1 MSAVNR
7 AAVEAVLRQYTDPY
21 LNQDPVSAGCVRSIE
36 VLGDQVSVRLELG
49 YAAGLFKNG
58 WAQMLQMAIEGLD
71 GVRSASVD
79 IHCVIAAHKAQAQI
93 PGLANVKNVVAVASG
108 KGGVGKST
116 TAANLALALAR
127 EGARVGILDADI
139 YGPSQGVMFGIA
151 EGTRPQVKDQKWF
164 VPIESLGVEVMSMA
178 FLTDDN
184 TPMVWRG
191 PMVSGA
197 LLQLVTQTAWGDLD
211 YLVIDMPPG
220 TGDIQLTLAQKVPV
234 AGSVI
239 VTTPQ
244 DLALLDAK
252 KGVEMFRKVNIPVL
266 GVVENMAV
274 HICSNCGHAEHLFGE
289 GGGEKLATQYGVELL
304 ASLPLSIVADSQ
316 TGRGRQADGDG
327 RARQPDRNDLSGAGP
342 SRGRA
347 DCLAGSR
354 NAGHADNYRQR
365 RLKRVESRYAFAQL
379 HV

>member
-1 MSAVNR
+1 MSAVSR
-7 AAVEAVLRQYTDPY
+7 AAVETILRQYTDPY
-21 LNQDPVSAGCVRSIE
+21 LNQDPVSAGCVRTIDIQGGQVE
-36 VLGDQVSVRLELG
+36 VQLQLG
-49 YAAGLFKNG
+49 YAAALFSNG
-58 WAQMLQMAIEGLD
+58 WAQLLRTGIEGLE
-71 GVRSASVD
+71 GVTAAKVV
-79 IHCVIAAHKAQAQI
+79 VITQVEPHKAQAQV
-93 PGLANVKNVVAVASG
+93 PGLANVKNIIAVASG

-139 YGPSQGVMFGIA
+139 YGPSQGIMFGIP

-164 VPIESLGVEVMSMA
+164 VPIQAHGVEVMSMA

-184 TPMVWRG
+184 TPVVWRG

-197 LLQLVTQTAWGDLD
+197 LLQLVTQTAWNDLD

-234 AGSVI
+234 AGAVI

-244 DLALLDAK
+244 DLALLDAR

-289 GGGEKLATQYGVELL
+289 GGGARLASHYDVELL
-304 ASLPLSIVADSQ
+304 ASLPLSMLI
-316 TGRGRQADGDG
+316 REQADGG
-327 RARQPDRNDLSGAGP
+327 KPTAIAEPESQIAMIYQELARQVGARIVLQEAASPAMP
-342 SRGRA
+342 SISVS
-347 DCLAGSR
+347 D
-354 NAGHADNYRQR
+354 D
-365 RLKRVESRYAFAQL
+365 
-379 HV
+379 

>member
-1 MSAVNR
+1 MSAVDR

-21 LNQDPVSAGCVRSIE
+21 LNQDPVSAGCVRAIE
-36 VLGDQVSVRLELG
+36 IQGQMVSVRLELG
-49 YAAGLFKNG
+49 YAAGLFKSG
-58 WAQMLQMAIEGLD
+58 WAQMLQIAIEDLED
-71 GVRSASVD
+71 VTSARVEIS
-79 IHCVIAAHKAQAQI
+79 CVIEAHKAQSQI
-93 PGLANVKNVVAVASG
+93 PGLANVKNIVAVASG

-116 TAANLALALAR
+116 TAANLALALSR

-139 YGPSQGVMFGIA
+139 YGPSQGVMFGVA
-151 EGTRPQVKDQKWF
+151 EGTRPRIKDQKWF
-164 VPIESLGVEVMSMA
+164 VPIEAHGVEVMSMA

-197 LLQLVTQTAWGDLD
+197 LLQLITQTAWNDLD

-234 AGSVI
+234 AGAVI

-274 HICSNCGHAEHLFGE
+274 HICSSCGHAEHLFGE
-289 GGGEKLATQYGVELL
+289 GGGRKLAEQYDVELL
-304 ASLPLSIVADSQ
+304 ASLPLSMLI
-316 TGRGRQADGDG
+316 REQADGGKPTAIAEPDSQIAMVYQEL
-327 RARQPDRNDLSGAGP
+327 ARHVGARIVLQEAASPAMP
-342 SRGRA
+342 SISIS
-347 DCLAGSR
+347 D
-354 NAGHADNYRQR
+354 D
-365 RLKRVESRYAFAQL
+365 
-379 HV
+379 

>member
-1 MSAVNR
+1 MSAITR
-7 AAVEAVLRQYTDPY
+7 DAVEATLRQYIDPH
-21 LNQDPVSAGCVRSIE
+21 LGQDLVSSGSLKSVDIDGTQVRVE
-36 VLGDQVSVRLELG
+36 VQLG
-49 YAAGLFKNG
+49 YAADLFRNGL
-58 WAQMLQMAIEGLD
+58 AQLLEVALENMEGIT
-71 GVRSASVD
+71 RASVSVQCK
-79 IHCVIAAHKAQAQI
+79 IESHKAQDQVPAL
-93 PGLANVKNVVAVASG
+93 GNVKNVIAVASG

-139 YGPSQGVMFGIA
+139 YGPSLGIMFGIP
-151 EGTRPQVKDQKWF
+151 EGSRPQVKDQKYF
-164 VPIESLGVEVMSMA
+164 IPLEAHGVQVMSMA

-184 TPMVWRG
+184 TPVVWRG

-197 LLQLVTQTAWGDLD
+197 LLQLVTQTAWNDLD

-234 AGSVI
+234 AGAVI

-289 GGGEKLATQYGVELL
+289 GGGEKLASQYGVDLL
-304 ASLPLSIVADSQ
+304 ASLPLSMAIRLQADSGKPTAIADTESQ
-316 TGRGRQADGDG
+316 IAMIYQETARRVGARIVQAGRTAVAMPNIQISDD
-327 RARQPDRNDLSGAGP
+327 
-342 SRGRA
+342 
-347 DCLAGSR
+347 
-354 NAGHADNYRQR
+354 
-365 RLKRVESRYAFAQL
+365 
-379 HV
+379 

>member
-7 AAVEAVLRQYTDPY
+7 QLVETVLRQFTDPH
-21 LNQDPVSAGCVRSIE
+21 LNLDPVSAGCVREIDIQ
-36 VLGDQVSVRLELG
+36 GGKVSVRLELG
-49 YAAGLFKNG
+49 YACGLFKSG
-58 WAQMLQMAIEGLD
+58 WAQMLQMALENHEGID
-71 GVRSASVD
+71 SASVQVD
-79 IHCVIAAHKAQAQI
+79 VRIEPHKAQEQVPA
-93 PGLANVKNVVAVASG
+93 LANVKNIIAVASG

-139 YGPSQGVMFGIA
+139 YGPSQGIMFGIA
-151 EGTRPQVKDQKWF
+151 EGTRPAIKDQKWF
-164 VPIESLGVEVMSMA
+164 VPITAHGVQVMSMA

-184 TPMVWRG
+184 TPVVWRG

-197 LLQLVTQTAWGDLD
+197 LIQLITQTAWDNLD

-220 TGDIQLTLAQKVPV
+220 TGDIHLTLAQKVPV

-244 DLALLDAK
+244 DLALLDAR

-289 GGGEKLATQYGVELL
+289 GGGEKLAAQYGVDLL
-304 ASLPLSIVADSQ
+304 ASLPLSMAIRLQADDGKPTTVADPESQ
-316 TGRGRQADGDG
+316 IAMIYQEM
-327 RARQPDRNDLSGAGP
+327 ARCVGARISQSGLGAAAMP
-342 SRGRA
+342 SIVISE
-347 DCLAGSR
+347 D
-354 NAGHADNYRQR
+354 
-365 RLKRVESRYAFAQL
+365 
-379 HV
+379 

>member
-7 AAVEAVLRQYTDPY
+7 ATVEAVLRQYTDPY
-21 LNQDPVSAGCVRSIE
+21 LNQDPVSAGCVRAIE
-36 VLGDQVSVRLELG
+36 IDGGTVSVHLELG
-49 YAAGLFKNG
+49 YAAALFKNG
-58 WAQMLQMAIEGLD
+58 WAQTLQMAIEGLD
-71 GVRSASVD
+71 GVASASVQ
-79 IHCVIAAHKAQAQI
+79 ITTVIRPHKAVGQI
-93 PGLANVKNVVAVASG
+93 PGLANVKNIVAVASG

-116 TAANLALALAR
+116 TAANLALALSR

-151 EGTRPQVKDQKWF
+151 EGTRPKIKDQKWF
-164 VPIESLGVEVMSMA
+164 VPIEAHGIEVMSMA

-197 LLQLVTQTAWGDLD
+197 LLQLVTQTAWNDLD

-234 AGSVI
+234 AGAVI

-289 GGGEKLATQYGVELL
+289 GGGGKLATQYGVELL
-304 ASLPLSIVADSQ
+304 ASLPLSMLI
-316 TGRGRQADGDG
+316 REQADGG
-327 RARQPDRNDLSGAGP
+327 KPTAMAEPESQIAMVYQELARHVGARIVLQESVSAPMPDISVSED
-342 SRGRA
+342 
-347 DCLAGSR
+347 
-354 NAGHADNYRQR
+354 
-365 RLKRVESRYAFAQL
+365 
-379 HV
+379 

>member
-1 MSAVNR
+1 MGAANR
-7 AAVEAVLRQYTDPY
+7 ATVENLLRQINDPHTGQNLLDAGY
-21 LNQDPVSAGCVRSIE
+21 LRELDIQGGRVA
-36 VLGDQVSVRLELG
+36 LTLELG

-58 WAQMLQMAIEGLD
+58 LAQTVQMALEALD
-71 GVRSASVD
+71 CVDSAQVKVET
-79 IHCVIAAHKAQAQI
+79 HIAAHKAQAQV
-93 PGLANVKNVVAVASG
+93 PGMSNVKNIIAVASG

-127 EGARVGILDADI
+127 EGAKVGILDADI
-139 YGPSQGVMFGIA
+139 YGPSQGIMFGIP
-151 EGTRPQVKDQKWF
+151 EGTRPKIQDQKWF
-164 VPIESLGVEVMSMA
+164 IPLQAHGVEVMSMA

-184 TPMVWRG
+184 TPVVWRG

-197 LLQLVTQTAWGDLD
+197 LIQLITQTAWNDLD

-220 TGDIQLTLAQKVPV
+220 TGDVQLTLAQKVPV

-289 GGGEKLATQYGVELL
+289 GGGEKLAAQYGVDLL
-304 ASLPLSIVADSQ
+304 ASLPLSMLI
-316 TGRGRQADGDG
+316 REQADNGKPTAIAEPESQIAMVYQEL
-327 RARQPDRNDLSGAGP
+327 ARQVGARIVLQEAAAP
-342 SRGRA
+342 AMPNITISE
-347 DCLAGSR
+347 D
-354 NAGHADNYRQR
+354 
-365 RLKRVESRYAFAQL
+365 
-379 HV
+379 

>member
-1 MSAVNR
+1 MSAVSR

-21 LNQDPVSAGCVRSIE
+21 LNQDPVSAGCVRVIE
-36 VLGDQVSVRLELG
+36 INGGQVQVRLELG
-49 YAAGLFKNG
+49 YAAALFKSG
-58 WAQMLQMAIEGLD
+58 WAQMLQIAIEGLD
-71 GVRSASVD
+71 GVSSAKVEINS
-79 IHCVIAAHKAQAQI
+79 VIAAHKAQGQV
-93 PGLANVKNVVAVASG
+93 PSLSNVKNIIAVASG

-116 TAANLALALAR
+116 TAANLALALSR

-151 EGTRPQVKDQKWF
+151 EGTRPKIKDQKWF
-164 VPIESLGVEVMSMA
+164 VPIEAHGIEVMSMA

-197 LLQLVTQTAWGDLD
+197 LLQLVTQTAWNDLD

-289 GGGEKLATQYGVELL
+289 GGGEKLASQYGVDLL
-304 ASLPLSIVADSQ
+304 ASLPLSMLI
-316 TGRGRQADGDG
+316 REQADGG
-327 RARQPDRNDLSGAGP
+327 KPTVIAEPESQIAMVYQELARQVGARLVLQEANSQAMP
-342 SRGRA
+342 SISVS
-347 DCLAGSR
+347 D
-354 NAGHADNYRQR
+354 D
-365 RLKRVESRYAFAQL
+365 
-379 HV
+379 

>member
-1 MSAVNR
+1 MGAVTQ

-21 LNQDPVSAGCVRSIE
+21 LDQDPVSAGCVERIE
-36 VLGDQVSVRLELG
+36 VQGERVEVALCLG
-49 YAAGLFKNG
+49 YAAGLFHAG
-58 WAQMLQMAIEGLD
+58 WAQTLQNAIEALP
-71 GVRSASVD
+71 GVASARVSVRTD
-79 IHCVIAAHKAQAQI
+79 IAAHKAQGQVPAM
-93 PGLANVKNVVAVASG
+93 ANVKNIIAVASG

-139 YGPSQGVMFGIA
+139 YGPSQGIMFGIA
-151 EGTRPQVKDQKWF
+151 EGTRPRVWEQKWF
-164 VPIESLGVEVMSMA
+164 IPIRAHGVDVMSMA

-197 LLQLVTQTAWGDLD
+197 LMQLITQTAWDNLD
-211 YLVIDMPPG
+211 YLVVDLPPG

-234 AGSVI
+234 AGSVV

-274 HICSNCGHAEHLFGE
+274 HVCSNCGHAEHLFGE
-289 GGGEKLATQYGVELL
+289 GGGEKLAAQYGVDLL
-304 ASLPLSIVADSQ
+304 ASLPLAMAI
-316 TGRGRQADGDG
+316 REQADGGCPTAIADPSSPIAMLYQQL
-327 RARQPDRNDLSGAGP
+327 ARRVGARIAQQAAAAPPLP
-342 SRGRA
+342 SITVS
-347 DCLAGSR
+347 D
-354 NAGHADNYRQR
+354 D
-365 RLKRVESRYAFAQL
+365 
-379 HV
+379 

>member
-1 MSAVNR
+1 MSAVTR

-21 LNQDPVSAGCVRSIE
+21 LNQDPVSAGCVRSIDIDGGR
-36 VLGDQVSVRLELG
+36 VGVQLQLG
-49 YAAGLFKNG
+49 YAAALFKNG
-58 WAQMLQMAIEGLD
+58 WAQVLQTAVEGLD
-71 GVRSASVD
+71 GVTAATVSVE
-79 IHCVIAAHKAQAQI
+79 CVIAAHKAQAQI
-93 PGLANVKNVVAVASG
+93 PGLDNVKNIIAVASG

-151 EGTRPQVKDQKWF
+151 EGTRPQIRDQKWF
-164 VPIESLGVEVMSMA
+164 VPLRAHGVEVMSMA

-197 LLQLVTQTAWGDLD
+197 LLQLVTQTAWDNLD

-244 DLALLDAK
+244 DLALLDAR

-289 GGGEKLATQYGVELL
+289 GGGEKLAAQYGVELL
-304 ASLPLSIVADSQ
+304 ASLPLSMLI
-316 TGRGRQADGDG
+316 REQADNGKPTAIAEPESQIAMVYQEL
-327 RARQPDRNDLSGAGP
+327 ARQVGA
-342 SRGRA
+342 
-347 DCLAGSR
+347 
-354 NAGHADNYRQR
+354 
-365 RLKRVESRYAFAQL
+365 RLVLQEAASPAMPNITISDD
-379 HV
+379 

>member
-1 MSAVNR
+1 
-7 AAVEAVLRQYTDPY
+7 
-21 LNQDPVSAGCVRSIE
+21 
-36 VLGDQVSVRLELG
+36 
-49 YAAGLFKNG
+49 
-58 WAQMLQMAIEGLD
+58 
-71 GVRSASVD
+71 
-79 IHCVIAAHKAQAQI
+79 
-93 PGLANVKNVVAVASG
+93 
-108 KGGVGKST
+108 
-116 TAANLALALAR
+116 
-127 EGARVGILDADI
+127 
-139 YGPSQGVMFGIA
+139 
-151 EGTRPQVKDQKWF
+151 
-164 VPIESLGVEVMSMA
+164 VPIKAHGVEVMSMA

-197 LLQLVTQTAWGDLD
+197 LLQLVTQTAWDDLD

-289 GGGEKLATQYGVELL
+289 GGGEKLASQYGVDLL
-304 ASLPLSIVADSQ
+304 ASLPLSMLIREQADSGKPTAIAEPESQ
-316 TGRGRQADGDG
+316 IAMVYQEL
-327 RARQPDRNDLSGAGP
+327 ARQVGARIVLQEAAAPAMP
-342 SRGRA
+342 SITISE
-347 DCLAGSR
+347 D
-354 NAGHADNYRQR
+354 
-365 RLKRVESRYAFAQL
+365 
-379 HV
+379 

>member
-1 MSAVNR
+1 MSTLNR
-7 AAVEAVLRQYTDPY
+7 AQVEATLRQFTDPH
-21 LNQDPVSAGCVRSIE
+21 LDQDPVSAGCLREVDIQGGKVR
-36 VLGDQVSVRLELG
+36 VRLELG
-49 YAAGLFKNG
+49 YAAGLFKAG
-58 WAQMLQMAIEGLD
+58 WAQMLKMALENLD
-71 GVRSASVD
+71 GVDSAEVQVD
-79 IHCVIAAHKAQAQI
+79 CVIEAHKAQDQVPA
-93 PGLANVKNVVAVASG
+93 LANVKNIIAVASG

-139 YGPSQGVMFGIA
+139 YGPSQGIMFGIP
-151 EGTRPQVKDQKWF
+151 EGTRPKVRDQKFF
-164 VPIESLGVEVMSMA
+164 VPLEAHGVEVMSMA
-178 FLTDDN
+178 FLTDEN
-184 TPMVWRG
+184 TPVVWRG

-197 LLQLVTQTAWGDLD
+197 LIQLITQTAWDNLD
-211 YLVIDMPPG
+211 YLVVDMPPG

-289 GGGEKLATQYGVELL
+289 GGGEKLAAQYGVELL
-304 ASLPLSIVADSQ
+304 ASLPLSMAIRLQSDGGKPTTIADPESQ
-316 TGRGRQADGDG
+316 IAMIYQQM
-327 RARQPDRNDLSGAGP
+327 ARCVGARIALSGQSAVSMP
-342 SRGRA
+342 NITIS
-347 DCLAGSR
+347 D
-354 NAGHADNYRQR
+354 D
-365 RLKRVESRYAFAQL
+365 
-379 HV
+379 

>member
-1 MSAVNR
+1 
-7 AAVEAVLRQYTDPY
+7 
-21 LNQDPVSAGCVRSIE
+21 
-36 VLGDQVSVRLELG
+36 
-49 YAAGLFKNG
+49 
-58 WAQMLQMAIEGLD
+58 
-71 GVRSASVD
+71 
-79 IHCVIAAHKAQAQI
+79 
-93 PGLANVKNVVAVASG
+93 
-108 KGGVGKST
+108 
-116 TAANLALALAR
+116 
-127 EGARVGILDADI
+127 
-139 YGPSQGVMFGIA
+139 MFGVA

-164 VPIESLGVEVMSMA
+164 VPIQSHGVEVMSMA

-234 AGSVI
+234 AGAVI

-244 DLALLDAK
+244 DLALLDAR

-304 ASLPLSIVADSQ
+304 ASLPLSMLI
-316 TGRGRQADGDG
+316 REQADGGKPTVIAEPDSQIAMVYQEL
-327 RARQPDRNDLSGAGP
+327 ARHVGARIVLQEAAMP
-342 SRGRA
+342 AMPNITVS
-347 DCLAGSR
+347 D
-354 NAGHADNYRQR
+354 D
-365 RLKRVESRYAFAQL
+365 
-379 HV
+379 

>member
-1 MSAVNR
+1 MSAVTR

-21 LNQDPVSAGCVRSIE
+21 LNQDPVTAGCVRAIDIE
-36 VLGDQVSVRLELG
+36 GERVHVQLELG
-49 YAAGLFKNG
+49 YAAGLFKSG
-58 WAQMLQMAIEGLD
+58 WAQMLQIAIEGLE
-71 GVRSASVD
+71 GVSSAKVE
-79 IHCVIAAHKAQAQI
+79 IRCVIEAHKAQGQI
-93 PGLANVKNVVAVASG
+93 PGLANVKNIVAVASG

-151 EGTRPQVKDQKWF
+151 EGTRPKIKDQKWF
-164 VPIESLGVEVMSMA
+164 VPIESHGVEVMSMA

-197 LLQLVTQTAWGDLD
+197 LLQLVTQTAWNDLD

-234 AGSVI
+234 AGAVI

-244 DLALLDAK
+244 DLALLDAR

-289 GGGEKLATQYGVELL
+289 GGGEKLAAQYDVELL
-304 ASLPLSIVADSQ
+304 ASLPLSMLI
-316 TGRGRQADGDG
+316 REQADAGKPTAIAEPESQIAMVYQEL
-327 RARQPDRNDLSGAGP
+327 ARHVGARIVLQEAVSPAMP
-342 SRGRA
+342 SISVS
-347 DCLAGSR
+347 D
-354 NAGHADNYRQR
+354 D
-365 RLKRVESRYAFAQL
+365 
-379 HV
+379 

>member
-1 MSAVNR
+1 MSSVNR
-7 AAVEAVLRQYTDPY
+7 AAVETVLRQYTDPY
-21 LNQDPVSAGCVRSIE
+21 LNQDPVSAGCVRAIDIDGSR
-36 VLGDQVSVRLELG
+36 VMVQLQLG
-49 YAAGLFKNG
+49 YAAGLFRGG
-58 WAQMLQMAIEGLD
+58 WAHTLEVAIEGLP
-71 GVRSASVD
+71 GVSRAVVD
-79 IHCVIAAHKAQAQI
+79 VQSVIAAHKAQAQV
-93 PGLANVKNVVAVASG
+93 PGLANVKNVIAVASG

-151 EGTRPQVKDQKWF
+151 EGTRPRVWEQKWF
-164 VPIESLGVEVMSMA
+164 MPIQAHGVQVMSMA

-197 LLQLVTQTAWGDLD
+197 LMQLIGQTAWNDLD
-211 YLVIDMPPG
+211 YLVVDMPPG
-220 TGDIQLTLAQKVPV
+220 TGDIQLTLAQKIPV
-234 AGSVI
+234 AGAVI

-244 DLALLDAK
+244 DLALLDAR

-289 GGGEKLATQYGVELL
+289 GGGARLASQYGVELL
-304 ASLPLSIVADSQ
+304 ASLPLSMTI
-316 TGRGRQADGDG
+316 REQADGGKPTVVADPQSPEALIYQEL
-327 RARQPDRNDLSGAGP
+327 ARHVGARIVLQEASSP
-342 SRGRA
+342 PVPTITVS
-347 DCLAGSR
+347 D
-354 NAGHADNYRQR
+354 D
-365 RLKRVESRYAFAQL
+365 
-379 HV
+379 

>member
-1 MSAVNR
+1 MGLVTR
-7 AAVEAVLRQYTDPY
+7 EAVETALRQYTDPH
-21 LNQDPVSAGCVRSIE
+21 LNQDPVSAGCLREVDIQGGKVR
-36 VLGDQVSVRLELG
+36 VRLQLG
-49 YAAGLFKNG
+49 YAAGLFKSG
-58 WAQMLQMAIEGLD
+58 WAQLLQMALENLD
-71 GVRSASVD
+71 GVDSASVQVD
-79 IHCVIAAHKAQAQI
+79 CVIEAHQGQAQV
-93 PGLANVKNVVAVASG
+93 PALSNVKNVIAVASG

-127 EGARVGILDADI
+127 EGAKVGILDADI
-139 YGPSQGVMFGIA
+139 YGPSQGIMFGISA
-151 EGTRPQVKDQKWF
+151 GTRPQVKEQKWF
-164 VPIESLGVEVMSMA
+164 VPITAHGVEVMSMA

-211 YLVIDMPPG
+211 YLVVDMPPG

-234 AGSVI
+234 AGAVI

-244 DLALLDAK
+244 DLALLDAR

-289 GGGEKLATQYGVELL
+289 GGGEKLATQYDVELL
-304 ASLPLSIVADSQ
+304 ASLPLAMGI
-316 TGRGRQADGDG
+316 REQADGGKPTVAAEPDG
-327 RARQPDRNDLSGAGP
+327 QIAMVYQELARHVGA
-342 SRGRA
+342 RIV
-347 DCLAGSR
+347 LQEAG
-354 NAGHADNYRQR
+354 
-365 RLKRVESRYAFAQL
+365 AQAMPTIT
-379 HV
+379 VSDD

>member
-1 MSAVNR
+1 MSAVTR
-7 AAVEAVLRQYTDPY
+7 EAVEARLRQFTDPH
-21 LNQDPVSAGCVRSIE
+21 LNQDPVSAGCLRE
-36 VLGDQVSVRLELG
+36 VDIQGGKVAVRLELG

-58 WAQMLQMAIEGLD
+58 WAQMLQMALEGLD
-71 GVRSASVD
+71 GVESAKVQVD
-79 IHCVIAAHKAQAQI
+79 VVIAAHKAQEQVPA
-93 PGLANVKNVVAVASG
+93 LAGVKNIIAVASG

-139 YGPSQGVMFGIA
+139 YGPSQGIMFGIP
-151 EGTRPQVKDQKWF
+151 EGTRPKVRDQKF
-164 VPIESLGVEVMSMA
+164 FIPLEAHGVQVMSMA

-184 TPMVWRG
+184 TPVVWRG

-197 LLQLVTQTAWGDLD
+197 LLQLVAQTAWDDLD
-211 YLVIDMPPG
+211 YLVVDMPPG

-234 AGSVI
+234 AGAVI

-244 DLALLDAK
+244 DLALLDAR

-289 GGGEKLATQYGVELL
+289 GGGEKLAAQYGVDLL
-304 ASLPLSIVADSQ
+304 ASLPLSMAIRLQADDGKPTTVADPESQ
-316 TGRGRQADGDG
+316 IAMIYQEM
-327 RARQPDRNDLSGAGP
+327 ARCVGARISQSGLGAAAMP
-342 SRGRA
+342 SIVIS
-347 DCLAGSR
+347 D
-354 NAGHADNYRQR
+354 D
-365 RLKRVESRYAFAQL
+365 
-379 HV
+379 